1 MTIGEKIKLLRS
13 EKALTQTELA
23 GDHIT
28 RNMLSL
34 IESGNAQPSL
44 ATVVYIAER
53 LEVSPGYLLADE
65 DGDLIYKRNINM
77 PRIRAAYSRG
87 EFEICRELCLNV
99 LGDSQ
104 DDETYLILAECSLGV
119 AKEAFFDGRLR
130 LACREFDVA
139 CEYAGKTIYNTQRIF
154 SEAAVFGSYMRRISP
169 SLYLESD
176 TGGIMMGMA
185 VSDGFCRYALAIEAL
200 EAGQPR
206 IPEEYAASGDF
217 LCDHIRAK
225 IHMKSGDFVTAH
237 DCLKNLLN
245 ADDNAIGAVMYDAF
259 RELEQCCR
267 ENGDFKG
274 AYEYSNAKVLMLE
287 RLLSDE
293 I

>member
-1 MTIGEKIKLLRS
+1 MTIGEKIKMLRA
-13 EKALTQTELA
+13 ERGMTQTELA
-23 GDHIT
+23 GGQIT

-34 IESGNAQPSL
+34 IESGSAQPSL
-44 ATVVYIAER
+44 STVMYVAER
-53 LEVSPGYLLADE
+53 LKVAPGYLLADE
-65 DGDLIYKRNINM
+65 EGDLIYRKNINM

-87 EFEICRELCLNV
+87 EFEICRELCLDV

-119 AKEAFFDGRLR
+119 AKEAFFGGHLR
-130 LACREFDVA
+130 LACREFDIA

-176 TGGIMMGMA
+176 TDGIMVGMA
-185 VSDGFCRYALAIEAL
+185 VSDGFCRYALAIDAL
-200 EAGQPR
+200 DAGQPR

-217 LCDHIRAK
+217 LCNHIRAK
-225 IHMKSGDFVTAH
+225 LYMQSGDFAAAH

-245 ADDNAIGAVMYDAF
+245 SDDNAIGAVMYDAF